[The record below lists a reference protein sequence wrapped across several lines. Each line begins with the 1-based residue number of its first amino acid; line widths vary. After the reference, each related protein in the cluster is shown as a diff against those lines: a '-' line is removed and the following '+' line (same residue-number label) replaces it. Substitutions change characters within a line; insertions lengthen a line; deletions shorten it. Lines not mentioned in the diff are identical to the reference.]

1 MSDCPALKVGAFLAL
16 LGAVMLISG
25 SSTLGS
31 VLVRSLSSSRR
42 LSSSIKRY
50 GVATRYSESVVA
62 NGMVY
67 TSGQVGGGAN
77 IKEATAAALKDL
89 DTALSLAG
97 VDKSRLVSVTV
108 YLKNIAD
115 DYAGMN
121 EVWEAWLVPGQPPA
135 RATVQA
141 LLADPTWLVEV
152 SGVAAV
158 E

>member
-1 MSDCPALKVGAFLAL
+1 MF
-16 LGAVMLISG
+16 ISG
-25 SSTLGS
+25 SSISLGS
-31 VLVRSLSSSRR
+31 VLVRSFSSSRR

-89 DTALSLAG
+89 DLALSLAG

-115 DYAGMN
+115 YAGMN
-121 EVWEAWLVPGQPPA
+121 EVYDAWLVPGQPPA

-152 SGVAAV
+152 SGVAA